1 VKFQVVEPPIVSN
14 RPVWP
19 KRYTMLAG
27 VLLASL
33 AAGIAIANRLDRL
46 RPLVGSASGLAG
58 YTGVTV
64 LAAVGSAFP
73 ARTRGARRRQFLEVS
88 AAAACLLLLFAT
100 AVVLSHNGVRLSLPT
115 ILQRLV

>member
-1 VKFQVVEPPIVSN
+1 M
-14 RPVWP
+14 
-19 KRYTMLAG
+19 MLAG

-33 AAGIAIANRLDRL
+33 AAGIAIANRLDRF

-73 ARTRGARRRQFLEVS
+73 ARRRGARQREFLKIS
-88 AAAACLLLLFAT
+88 AAAACLLMLFA
-100 AVVLSHNGVRLSLPT
+100 AVVMLSRNGVRLSLPAV
-115 ILQRLV
+115 LQRLV